1 MAGADR
7 MTIEEVVKQ
16 VMVREHGDVVRAA
29 LEAVCRALMEGEV
42 SELIGAELGERR
54 PEDRVTHRNGYRLRE
69 WQTRAGTID
78 LQIPKIRQGSY
89 FPGFLE
95 PRRRSEQA
103 LLAVVQQAYV
113 CGVSTRRVDQL
124 VESLGLRISK
134 SEVSRVCQALD
145 EHVDAF
151 RTRPLEGRYPYVFL
165 DAKVE
170 KVRAGGRVVNKA
182 LVIAHGVHETG
193 RREILS
199 IDVGEAE
206 TEAFWTSFLRG
217 LVARGL
223 VGVQLAISDA
233 HAGLKAAIAKVL
245 GCAWQRCTVHFLRDC
260 FGHARKDQ
268 HGLLGA
274 LIRPIFAAESLAQAR
289 DRLSEAVAHLDGR
302 LSKIATLLEDA
313 EPDILAFY
321 AFPAAHWTKLR
332 STNPLERFNKEIGRR
347 TDVVG
352 IFPDDRSLIR
362 LAGMLCIEQ
371 NDCHEGFADRV
382 SGLSSPRRRLGAC
395 QSDRFDARRSTCS
408 ISASTGAPAAPRGA
422 RSARAAS

>member
-1 MAGADR
+1 MAGRDSV
-7 MTIEEVVKQ
+7 TIEEVVRQ
-16 VMVREHGDVVRAA
+16 VLRDEHADVIRESVRAVA
-29 LEAVCRALMEGEV
+29 RELMEAEV
-42 SELIGAELGERR
+42 CELVGAELGERR
-54 PEDRVTHRNGYRLRE
+54 PDDRATHRNGYRARR
-69 WQTRAGTID
+69 WDTRAGEIE
-78 LQIPKIRQGSY
+78 LQIPKLRQGSY

-124 VESLGLRISK
+124 VESLGLRISR
-134 SEVSRVCQALD
+134 SEVSRVCAALD
-145 EHVDAF
+145 EHVEAF
-151 RTRPLEGRYPYVFL
+151 RNRPLEGRYPYLFL

-170 KVRAGGRVVNKA
+170 KVRDGGRVVAKA
-182 LVIAHGVHETG
+182 LVVAHGVHESG

-206 TEAFWTSFLRG
+206 TEAFWIDFLRG

-223 VGVQLAISDA
+223 IGVQLAISDA

-260 FGHARKDQ
+260 LGHARKDQ
-268 HGLLGA
+268 HGLLAA
-274 LIRPIFAAESLAQAR
+274 LVRPIFNANSLAEAR
-289 DRLSEAVAHLDGR
+289 DRLSEAVAHLEGS
-302 LSKIATLLEDA
+302 LSKAATLLEDA

-321 AFPAAHWTKLR
+321 SFPADHWRKLR

-352 IFPDDRSLIR
+352 IFPDDAALIR

-371 NDCHEGFADRV
+371 NDEWLVGRRY
-382 SGLSSPRRRLGAC
+382 LSAGSMEPLLEERLHRPDSEEVKEL
-395 QSDRFDARRSTCS
+395 Q
-408 ISASTGAPAAPRGA
+408 PA
-422 RSARAAS
+422 

>member
-7 MTIEEVVKQ
+7 MTIEEVVKR
-16 VMVREHGDVVRAA
+16 VLREEHGDVIR
-29 LEAVCRALMEGEV
+29 EAVVAVCAELMEVEV
-42 SELIGAELGERR
+42 SAQIGAERGERR
-54 PEDRVTHRNGYRLRE
+54 PDDRMTHRNGYRARE
-69 WQTRAGTID
+69 WQTRAGTVE
-78 LQIPKIRQGSY
+78 LQIPKLRRGSY
-89 FPGFLE
+89 FPSFLE

-103 LLAVVQQAYV
+103 LLAVIQQCYV

-124 VESLGLRISK
+124 VESLGLRVSK
-134 SEVSRVCQALD
+134 SEVSRICGALD

-151 RTRPLEGRYPYVFL
+151 RTRPLEGAYPYVFL

-170 KVRAGGRVVNKA
+170 KVRDGGRVVTKA
-182 LVIAHGVHETG
+182 LVIAHGVHESG
-193 RREILS
+193 RREILG

-206 TEAFWTSFLRG
+206 TEAFWTDFLRG

-260 FGHARKDQ
+260 LGHARRDQ
-268 HGLLGA
+268 HGLLAA
-274 LIRPIFAAESLAQAR
+274 LIRPIFNADTQAQAR

-302 LSKIATLLEDA
+302 LGKVAAMLEDA

-321 AFPAAHWTKLR
+321 AFPADHWRKLR
-332 STNPLERFNKEIGRR
+332 STNPLERFNREIGRR

-362 LAGMLCIEQ
+362 LAGMLCIEA
-371 NDCHEGFADRV
+371 NDEWLVGRRYLSAESISLVLAGRDDHSPKQTKEEVPGFAETLKP
-382 SGLSSPRRRLGAC
+382 G
-395 QSDRFDARRSTCS
+395 
-408 ISASTGAPAAPRGA
+408 
-422 RSARAAS
+422 

>member
-7 MTIEEVVKQ
+7 MTIEEVVRQ
-16 VMVREHGDVVRAA
+16 VMVQEHGDVLRAA
-29 LEAVCRALMEGEV
+29 VEAVCAELMEGEV
-42 SELIGAELGERR
+42 AAQIGAELGERR
-54 PEDRVTHRNGYRLRE
+54 PGDRMTQRNGYRARE
-69 WQTRAGTID
+69 WQTRAGTVE
-78 LQIPKIRQGSY
+78 LQIPKLRRGSY
-89 FPGFLE
+89 FPSFLE

-103 LLAVVQQAYV
+103 LLSVIQQAYV

-134 SEVSRVCQALD
+134 SEVSRVCRALD
-145 EHVDAF
+145 EHVEAF
-151 RTRPLEGRYPYVFL
+151 RTRPLQGAYPYLFL

-170 KVRAGGRVVNKA
+170 RVRDGGRVVAKA

-206 TEAFWTSFLRG
+206 TEAFWTEFLRG

-245 GCAWQRCTVHFLRDC
+245 GCSWQRCTVHFLRDC
-260 FGHARKDQ
+260 LGHARRDQ
-268 HGLLGA
+268 HGLLAA
-274 LIRPIFAAESLAQAR
+274 LIRPIFNADSLEQAR

-302 LSKIATLLEDA
+302 LGKIAAMLEDA
-313 EPDILAFY
+313 EADILAFY
-321 AFPAAHWTKLR
+321 AFPAAHWRKLR
-332 STNPLERFNKEIGRR
+332 STNPLERFNREVGRR

-352 IFPDDRSLIR
+352 IFPDDQSLIR

-371 NDCHEGFADRV
+371 NDEWLVGR
-382 SGLSSPRRRLGAC
+382 GYLSAE
-395 QSDRFDARRSTCS
+395 S
-408 ISASTGAPAAPRGA
+408 ISLVLAGPDDHTDKENKEEVAQLQAA
-422 RSARAAS
+422 